1 MPKIYNLLALDIAEY
16 LEQYI
21 EQHQLKP
28 GDKLPSERELSV
40 LLNVTRVTL
49 RNGLE
54 ILASQGTIFRIHGS
68 GYYLCPPK
76 VNRELIHYCFPYKDS
91 LLQKQKYHL
100 LPLEYIPEPIQNIA
114 ESVFAPVSMD
124 LIKRHRFIEFV
135 DNTPIGLMYTFQNRN
150 TENLLPDFPNTKEI
164 PNSVYF
170 SQTICVFDESIAAN
184 ESLKEL
190 LKISADD
197 SLLLI
202 STFICHHNDVIAL
215 CLSISVGTRVNLVS
229 NVKLP

>member
-76 VNRELIHYCFPYKDS
+76 VNRELIHYCLSRRPSGLKS
-91 LLQKQKYHL
+91 
-100 LPLEYIPEPIQNIA
+100 EA
-114 ESVFAPVSMD
+114 
-124 LIKRHRFIEFV
+124 KR
-135 DNTPIGLMYTFQNRN
+135 
-150 TENLLPDFPNTKEI
+150 
-164 PNSVYF
+164 S
-170 SQTICVFDESIAAN
+170 
-184 ESLKEL
+184 
-190 LKISADD
+190 
-197 SLLLI
+197 
-202 STFICHHNDVIAL
+202 
-215 CLSISVGTRVNLVS
+215 
-229 NVKLP
+229 